1 VSRKIPPDAFT
12 YYFSLGDERSY
23 RALAKR
29 YGCSERAV
37 AKMASKEKWQDR
49 LENLE
54 SKARAKSDQQILES
68 LEQMNTRHI
77 KTARMLQAKGIE
89 ALQGMKI
96 ESVPDALKAVQV
108 GLDKERLIRGE
119 PSERTALDIM
129 RELKRD
135 EEELLVDVDEE
146 DEQGHEEEKQE
157 DGDDGEETVE
167 AGAVP

>member
-1 VSRKIPPDAFT
+1 MSRKLPHDAFS
-12 YYFSLGDERSY
+12 YYFSLGPERSY
-23 RALAKR
+23 REVAKR
-29 YGCSERAV
+29 YKCSERAV
-37 AKMASKEKWQDR
+37 AKLAGKEGWQKR
-49 LENLE
+49 LEDLE

-89 ALQGMKI
+89 ALQGMQI
-96 ESVPDALKAVQV
+96 DSVPDALKAVQV

-135 EEELLVDVDEE
+135 EEELLVEVDE
-146 DEQGHEEEKQE
+146 DEEHEEAER
-157 DGDDGEETVE
+157 DGEGTVE
-167 AGAVP
+167 AEPVP

>member
-1 VSRKIPPDAFT
+1 MSRKIPPDAFT
-12 YYFSLGDERSY
+12 YYFSLGEERSY
-23 RALAKR
+23 KTLAKK

-37 AKMASKEKWQDR
+37 AKVASKEKWQNR
-49 LENLE
+49 LEDLE
-54 SKARAKSDQQILES
+54 VKARAKSDQQILES

-89 ALQGMKI
+89 ALQGMQI
-96 ESVPDALKAVQV
+96 DSVPDALKAVQV

-135 EEELLVDVDEE
+135 EEELLVEVDEDAE
-146 DEQGHEEEKQE
+146 R
-157 DGDDGEETVE
+157 DGEGTVE
-167 AGAVP
+167 AGPVP